1 METGVNK
8 PIHSLFDLKALESIS
23 LVDDCHL
30 SIQIGLNGF
39 SFCIRRESEILG
51 IEAYNYPL
59 SQIEKSI
66 DSNKWIMQKY
76 ASSNITI
83 STKKSTLIP
92 SILYKNEDKKSYL
105 EFNHIRSEKLEVL
118 ADEIPQI
125 DSYSVYG
132 ISKAE
137 QEIITT
143 FFPKSTVKHFSSIHI
158 PNMLANNKNNE
169 TKKMI
174 VNVDYKQM
182 HITVIDHSKLV
193 YFNVFNHKNAHD
205 CIYFILFVC
214 EQVNLNPE
222 QLVLELMGDVKRDSE
237 FYNLAYTYIRTVNFS
252 KRLVKLSPNIDSLNK
267 HEYYTLLH
275 QHLCEL

>member
-8 PIHSLFDLKALESIS
+8 PIHSLFDLKALEALSI
-23 LVDDCHL
+23 VDDCHI

-39 SFCIRRESEILG
+39 SFCIHKDSEILG
-51 IEAYNYPL
+51 LESYNYPL

-66 DSNKWIMQKY
+66 ESNKWIMREY

-83 STKKSTLIP
+83 STKKFTLIP
-92 SILYKNEDKKSYL
+92 STLYKNEDKKSYL

-132 ISKAE
+132 ISTAE

-143 FFPKSTVKHFSSIHI
+143 YFSKSTVKHFSSIHI

-169 TKKMI
+169 DKKMI

-214 EQVNLNPE
+214 EQINLNPE
-222 QLVLELMGDVKRDSE
+222 QLVLELMGDVKKDSE
-237 FYNLAYTYIRTVNFS
+237 FYNLAYTYIQTINFS
-252 KRLVKLSPNIDSLNK
+252 KRLVKLSPNINSLDN

-275 QHLCEL
+275 QHLCE